1 MTASSETISKQEIA
15 KTKRAQIRGLYKK
28 SINKK
33 IYFIFFLFIL
43 MIIFAGIAAT
53 LGSYEISFTEVY
65 SIIFHCMFNNAETYE
80 QYTVWELRLPRIL
93 LAILAGAGL
102 GIAGTMMQGILRN
115 PLAEPYTMG
124 IASGAGF
131 GASLVIILGVGAEYA
146 GGYSRYALI
155 ASSFIF
161 ALVPAVVVLA
171 IVLHRKPSPGV
182 LVLAGISM
190 LYIFS
195 ALTMLIQ
202 VPADPNAVKVAQFWA
217 VGSLE
222 RASWLDIFP
231 ISLVLACCVPLLMWK
246 TWDINILN
254 AGDETAE
261 SIGIHVKRTRIF
273 VMMIS
278 AVLTAGV
285 VCFVGAIS
293 FVGLIAPHIC
303 RMFIGADNRF
313 LLPASAL
320 FGAVLLLLADT
331 IARTIA
337 APLVIPIGIVT
348 AIMGTP
354 LFLYLI
360 LKKKGEYW

>member
-1 MTASSETISKQEIA
+1 MTASSETISKPEIA
-15 KTKRAQIRGLYKK
+15 KTERAQISAHYTK
-28 SINKK
+28 SNKRK
-33 IYFIFFLFIL
+33 IYFILFLVIL
-43 MIIFAGIAAT
+43 MFIFAGVAAT
-53 LGSYEISFTEVY
+53 LGSYQISFTEVY
-65 SIIFHCMFNNAETYE
+65 SILFHCLFHSVETYE
-80 QYTVWELRLPRIL
+80 VYAVWELRLPRIL
-93 LAILAGAGL
+93 LAILAGMGL
-102 GIAGTMMQGILRN
+102 GVAGTMMQGILRN

-131 GASLVIILGVGAEYA
+131 GAALVIILGIGTDVI

-161 ALVPAVVVLA
+161 ALVPACVVLA
-171 IVLHRKPSPGV
+171 MVLYRKPTPGT

-202 VPADPNAVKVAQFWA
+202 VPANPDAVKVAQFWA

-222 RASWLDIFP
+222 RASWQDIFP
-231 ISLVLACCVPLLMWK
+231 ISIVLACCLPLLMWK

-254 AGDETAE
+254 AGDEIAE
-261 SIGIHVKRTRIF
+261 SIGINVKRTRIF
-273 VMMIS
+273 VMMVS

-293 FVGLIAPHIC
+293 FVGLVSPHIC
-303 RMFIGADNRF
+303 RMAIGADNRF
-313 LLPASAL
+313 LLPASAI

-331 IARTIA
+331 IARTVA